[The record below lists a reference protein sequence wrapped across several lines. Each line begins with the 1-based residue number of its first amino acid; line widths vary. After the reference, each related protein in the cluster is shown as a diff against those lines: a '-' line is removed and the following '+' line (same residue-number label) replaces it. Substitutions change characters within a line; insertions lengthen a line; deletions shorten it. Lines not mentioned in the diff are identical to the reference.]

1 MAAQIIRVSQLNRYV
16 KAQLE
21 ENELLRDLLV
31 RGELTSVSYRS
42 QSGHY
47 YFTISDEGATLRC
60 VMFAR

>member
-1 MAAQIIRVSQLNRYV
+1 MATQIIRVSQLNRYV

-42 QSGHY
+42 KSGH
-47 YFTISDEGATLRC
+47 
-60 VMFAR
+60 